1 MGKETSPLPVTKVSH
16 SEIAADLS
24 RLHNLLSFADGDP
37 YEYND
42 LCFEAA
48 VKRRLK
54 DPSQVRQLRQIA
66 SQVSML
72 VSD

>member
-1 MGKETSPLPVTKVSH
+1 LPNASL
-16 SEIAADLS
+16 SQIAADLS
-24 RLHNLLSFADGDP
+24 RLHNLLSLADGDP

-48 VKRRLK
+48 VKRRLNK
-54 DPSQVRQLRQIA
+54 DPAQMRQLQQIA
-66 SQVSML
+66 AEVSML

>member
-1 MGKETSPLPVTKVSH
+1 LPKVSL

-48 VKRRLK
+48 VKRRLNK
-54 DPSQVRQLRQIA
+54 DPSQVRQLQQIA
-66 SQVSML
+66 TQVSML

>member
-1 MGKETSPLPVTKVSH
+1 LSTPKVSL

-24 RLHNLLSFADGDP
+24 RLHNLLSLADGDP

-42 LCFEAA
+42 LSFEAA
-48 VKRRLK
+48 VKRRLNM
-54 DPSQVRQLRQIA
+54 DPTRRRQLQRIA
-66 SQVSML
+66 IEVSLL